1 MNKSSLTASYEK
13 TVLYA
18 SERQFERFNELVQ
31 LAKILHDTVDD
42 GEKIYPGFINIIGDI
57 WSVFYLRNPQLN
69 HSMKENNDVQ
79 YEMLTHLMQTEE
91 FTRWQSLTATDDLLS
106 VLTAVSFSEQL
117 KKWLKENKELRE
129 AQRKQGLAERSKQR
143 AEQRLNDL
151 QKTLSDSSITEQIK
165 RRVQM
170 QKEFTQKQ
178 LLAAR
183 KEQQQAQIDVQQA
196 MKKLAVEQF
205 SGIIAKSTND
215 VKTTKQAII
224 QMGTLDGKN
233 IKAVPIGEQFQLA
246 EQIQHADLLK
256 KIAELTGRFKRI
268 AKKKQKTKHR
278 QTMERK
284 NVTYGQEVARLLPME
299 LASFVLP
306 NARVDF
312 LKRYSEQQTL
322 IFDTKGKDR
331 RGRGPI
337 IICMDESSSMTSIKA
352 ESKAFCLALLMI
364 ARKQKR
370 DFAIV
375 PFASEVGEVVIFSK
389 GRATTEDIISFS
401 NRFLGGGTN
410 FEMPLRVSLDIL
422 KKSEFNNADVLFVTD
437 GSSYLS
443 SSFIE
448 EFNAIKKKR
457 DFECTSIVLTNLI
470 QTVNIDI
477 VYRFSDKVIE
487 VKDLFDAE
495 EIFSI
500 Y

>member
-1 MNKSSLTASYEK
+1 MTRYYK

-31 LAKILHDTVDD
+31 LAKILHDTCDE

-57 WSVFYLRNPQLN
+57 WSVFYLRNPRLN
-69 HSMKENNDVQ
+69 PSMKENNDIQ

-91 FTRWQSLTATDDLLS
+91 FVRWQSLTATDDLLS
-106 VLTAVSFSEQL
+106 VLTAVSISEQL
-117 KKWLKENKELRE
+117 KNWLKENKELRE
-129 AQRKQGLAERSKQR
+129 AQRKQERAERSKQR
-143 AEQRLNDL
+143 AEQRLKDI
-151 QKTLSDSSITEQIK
+151 QKTLSDASVTEQTK
-165 RRVQM
+165 RQAQL

-178 LLAAR
+178 LLAAQ
-183 KEQQQAQIDVQQA
+183 KEQQQAQTDVQKT
-196 MKKLAVEQF
+196 MKKLSMEQF
-205 SGIIAKSTND
+205 SAMLTKSKTD
-215 VKTTKQAII
+215 ARTTKQAII
-224 QMGTLDGKN
+224 QIGTLDGK
-233 IKAVPIGEQFQLA
+233 KLETVPMGEQFQLA
-246 EQIQHADLLK
+246 EQMKQYDLLK

-278 QTMERK
+278 MTMERK
-284 NVTYGQEVARLLPME
+284 NVTYGQEIARLLPME

-306 NARVDF
+306 NAKLDF

-375 PFASEVGEVVIFSK
+375 PFASEVGEVVIFAK
-389 GRATTEDIISFS
+389 GRSTAEDIMNFS
-401 NRFLGGGTN
+401 THFLGGGTN
-410 FEMPLRVSLDIL
+410 YEKPLRASLDIL
-422 KKSEFNNADVLFVTD
+422 TKSEFNKADMLFVTD
-437 GSSYLS
+437 GSSFLS
-443 SSFIE
+443 SRFLD
-448 EFNAIKKKR
+448 EFNTIKKKR
-457 DFECTSIVLTNLI
+457 NFECTSIVLTNLI
-470 QTVNIDI
+470 QTVNLDI
-477 VYRFSDKVIE
+477 VHRFSDKVIE

-495 EIFSI
+495 EVFSM